1 MSYSQLKCTNDNFTK
16 FKLDSLNLMRKIAVL
31 ESRLSTYKRFRLLIT
46 NNDIPRIQQLMQAC
60 IRQGN
65 GMNYICEK
73 IKKASEGVYRPE
85 GYNENYFDL
94 ATLVLRIGG
103 PRLLYVFNQQNMLPC
118 ASYMYKILKTDL
130 SLVYT
135 YSNFSENKLAI
146 KNNINEFINEFSK
159 LSKYQ

>member
-94 ATLVLRIGG
+94 ATLVLLIGG
-103 PRLLYVFNQQNMLPC
+103 PRLLYVFN
-118 ASYMYKILKTDL
+118 
-130 SLVYT
+130 
-135 YSNFSENKLAI
+135 
-146 KNNINEFINEFSK
+146 
-159 LSKYQ
+159 